1 MKKLF
6 ADGKLKKI
14 EKSLYNYVYQ
24 EYGRKTDGTIWV
36 EICYIAV
43 NISSNENDFVF
54 TVRFGRDNETNDK
67 YNFTREFEVSILDG
81 SIDFIVGQIAGA
93 IQVHEELGW

>member
-14 EKSLYNYVYQ
+14 EKSLYNYIYK
-24 EYGRKTDGTIWV
+24 EYGKNADGTIWV

-43 NISSNENDFVF
+43 NISSNRNDFVF
-54 TVRFGRDNETNDK
+54 TVRFGRENEANEK
-67 YNFTREFEVSILDG
+67 YTFTREFEVSIVDG
-81 SIDFIVGQIAGA
+81 SNDFIVGQIVGA
-93 IQVHEELGW
+93 IQVHEELDW